1 MSAMDEEEVKT
12 QLEHMVKFI
21 WREADEKADEIREKA
36 KEEFAI
42 EKDRIVREEKER
54 LKKDYEKKERKIQ
67 YQKRIE
73 YSKDLNENRL
83 KVLKARDEAIDSI
96 KGVAQKKLQ
105 AISQNPAQYQ
115 QILRDL
121 IIQGLLKLQESQ
133 VSVICRKEDAS
144 LAKKV
149 VSEASATYSSRVGK
163 SVELRVEES
172 FFLPSGDDPIEE
184 RRCSGGVIL
193 SSHEGRIICSNTLD
207 ARLKMAFEQ
216 RLPQIRNI
224 LFGASTTR
232 KHFD

>member
-1 MSAMDEEEVKT
+1 MSMDDEEVKR

-54 LKKDYEKKERKIQ
+54 LRKEYEKKERKVQ

-73 YSKDLNENRL
+73 YSKDLNEHRL
-83 KVLKARDEAIDSI
+83 KVLKARDEAIESI
-96 KGVAQKKLQ
+96 KSAAQKRLQ
-105 AISQNPAQYQ
+105 QISQNPAQYQ

-121 IIQGLLKLQESQ
+121 IVQGLLKLQEPK
-133 VSVICRKEDAS
+133 VSIICRKEDAS

-149 VSEASATYSSRVGK
+149 LSEASAIYQSKVNKAVDAS
-163 SVELRVEES
+163 VEES
-172 FFLPSGDDPIEE
+172 FFLPSGNDPIEE
-184 RRCSGGVIL
+184 KRCSGGVIL
-193 SSHEGRIICSNTLD
+193 SSHEGRIICQNTLD
-207 ARLKMAFEQ
+207 ARLKMAFET